1 MMAEETATEVKNY
14 DLLKEQLQRL
24 GFTPITFGLFLFLAN
39 LAVDAWLGWRY
50 GVFTTEPGSSTPG
63 MLQDYTALA
72 VDFISLPIVG
82 AVYFWS
88 TWGSENLFR
97 RLRTSGALEPK
108 ERLDEIIN
116 KARARFFN
124 RRLFYVILVGSIV
137 VAVAQLG
144 TYQGWVAVEPVA
156 GYVTL
161 DPALSFYRAPFWF
174 LSLYMVAFLAFNVGN
189 TIVVLRR
196 IFQEGE
202 ITLLLRHPDYA
213 GGLGAVSSYLGNIAW
228 AIWSLGMVFTAGTL
242 YEIQQGNSLLA
253 SPQILAGS
261 VVYVVGVAAFFF
273 LPLVTTHSAMQEAK
287 DAEMLGLARQLDAI
301 YRRGKAA
308 EGDHKADMERFQQ
321 LERLYELAE
330 GLPTWPFAVRYVRR
344 FATIITTPLIPGVI
358 SVIVDTV
365 VPAILP
371 FG

>member
-1 MMAEETATEVKNY
+1 MAEEMATTVSNY
-14 DLLKEQLQRL
+14 DPFKQRLQRM
-24 GFTPITFGLFLFLAN
+24 GFAPFSFWLLLFGAN

-50 GVFTTEPGSSTPG
+50 GVFTTEGNVPGL
-63 MLQDYTALA
+63 LQDFTALA
-72 VDFISLPIVG
+72 VDFIMLPIVG

-88 TWGSENLFR
+88 TRGSETLFR
-97 RLRTSGALEPK
+97 KLRASGVLEPEDVLDGILDRGR
-108 ERLDEIIN
+108 ERFL
-116 KARARFFN
+116 N
-124 RRLFYVILVGSIV
+124 RRLFYGILAGSILL
-137 VAVAQLG
+137 AVAQLG
-144 TYQGWVAVEPVA
+144 TYQGWVPVA
-156 GYVTL
+156 PVGGYVTL
-161 DPALSFYRAPFWF
+161 HPALSFYRVPFWF

-196 IFQEGE
+196 VFQKGE

-213 GGLGAVSSYLGNIAW
+213 GGLGAVSSYLGNVAW

-242 YEIQQGNSLLA
+242 YEIQQGNSLLD

-287 DAEMLGLARQLDAI
+287 DAELLDLARQLDAI
-301 YRRGKAA
+301 YRRGKKAQ
-308 EGDHKADMERFQQ
+308 GDEEADMERFKQ

-344 FATIITTPLIPGVI
+344 FVTIITTPLIPGII
-358 SVIVDTV
+358 SVIIDNVI
-365 VPAILP
+365 PAILP
-371 FG
+371 F